1 MMDFNEAYGLRSV
14 RLLNTQEK
22 KRKIVKLREIADQVL
37 SSDLLYPVVALI
49 IALCVVIMLFS
60 MNNKLNRLLNQ

>member
-14 RLLNTQEK
+14 RLINTQEK

-37 SSDLLYPVVALI
+37 SSDLLYPGIALI